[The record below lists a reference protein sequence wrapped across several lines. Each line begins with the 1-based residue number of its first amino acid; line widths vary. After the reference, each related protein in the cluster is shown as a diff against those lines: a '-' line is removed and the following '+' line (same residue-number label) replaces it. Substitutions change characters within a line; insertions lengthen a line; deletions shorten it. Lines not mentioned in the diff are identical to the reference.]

1 MSAYVARRLL
11 ATALT
16 LLGVSVLVFGMVRLV
31 PGTIVEQLLGQA
43 AMGSPEVL
51 ASLPYLLRGAA
62 HTVMIA
68 AAVTVLGTAAG
79 VAVGLLRFTPWPWLG
94 RAGVSVSCGWTTSGA
109 IGGAAPS
116 CEHAVRA
123 PRARPVNPR

>member
-31 PGTIVEQLLGQA
+31 PGTNVEQLLGQA

-51 ASLPYLLRGAA
+51 ARFRRFFGPDLPAHLHYIHWHGGALRLALGVCCLCCMPLLALPLDRLPLSPGPAL
-62 HTVMIA
+62 V
-68 AAVTVLGTAAG
+68 AAG
-79 VAVGLLRFTPWPWLG
+79 W
-94 RAGVSVSCGWTTSGA
+94 
-109 IGGAAPS
+109 
-116 CEHAVRA
+116 
-123 PRARPVNPR
+123 